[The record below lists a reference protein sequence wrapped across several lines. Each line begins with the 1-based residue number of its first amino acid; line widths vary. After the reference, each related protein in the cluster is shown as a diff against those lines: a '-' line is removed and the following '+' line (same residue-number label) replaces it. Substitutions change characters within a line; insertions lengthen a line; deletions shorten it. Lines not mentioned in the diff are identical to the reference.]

1 MHTQYGSLELTL
13 GVRTLGNWSHY
24 GRMAVMVQGWVC
36 HTTTYVQATGSPRD
50 RQLQEAQAQEEA
62 TACCLE
68 DQRGNLLTPP
78 RALRH
83 TRLR

>member
-1 MHTQYGSLELTL
+1 
-13 GVRTLGNWSHY
+13 
-24 GRMAVMVQGWVC
+24 MVQGWVC

-68 DQRGNLLTPP
+68 DQRGTCSHLPEHFATP
-78 RALRH
+78 A
-83 TRLR
+83 